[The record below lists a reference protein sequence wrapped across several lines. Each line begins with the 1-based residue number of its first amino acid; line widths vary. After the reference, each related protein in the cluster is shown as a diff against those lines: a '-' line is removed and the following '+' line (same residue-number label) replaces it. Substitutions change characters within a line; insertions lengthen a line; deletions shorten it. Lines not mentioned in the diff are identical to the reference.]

1 MNGYNFTERVR
12 KVLALGREEALAL
25 GHDQVDAEHELLGL
39 LAERGGVGATVL
51 QNLGVD
57 MPGVANVV
65 RQGLKPGRVERGR
78 GDAVLPYTARAKRVL
93 EYSMSEA
100 RELNHSYVGTEHL
113 LIGLLQAPGVGLQGS
128 FGITAEVA
136 RAETLRVL
144 GVETDR
150 AEKLPPPAGQAPTRI
165 DLVLHY
171 SNGAIVTK
179 RFADAAAARQFLGSP
194 NV

>member
-12 KVLALGREEALAL
+12 RVLALGREEALAL
-25 GHDQVDAEHELLGL
+25 GHEQVDAEHELLGL
-39 LAERGGVGATVL
+39 LAERDGVGATVL

-57 MPGVANVV
+57 MPGVASLV
-65 RQGLKPGRVERGR
+65 RRRLKPGRVRGR
-78 GDAVLPYTARAKRVL
+78 GDPVLPYTVRAKRVL

-113 LIGLLQAPGVGLQGS
+113 LIGLLRAAGVGLEGAL
-128 FGITAEVA
+128 GITAEAA
-136 RAETLRVL
+136 RAETLRIL
-144 GVETDR
+144 GVEIDL
-150 AEKLPPPAGQAPTRI
+150 AEKLPPPAGEAPTRI
-165 DLVLHY
+165 ELVLHY

-179 RFADAAAARQFLGSP
+179 RFADAAGARQFLSSP